1 MLFRRRSA
9 NRELTAGS
17 YELTTG
23 RGYTRLVLL
32 ALGVIVLAVLAGG
45 GLRYSLEHFAP
56 KSQLSVLEQENSE
69 LRSELDKARFEF
81 EVERATRSE
90 LERQLASLTEKL
102 RQTEEELAFMKAAT
116 AQQLVR

>member
-1 MLFRRRSA
+1 MWFRRRSA
-9 NRELTAGS
+9 NRELTTGS
-17 YELTTG
+17 YQLTTG
-23 RGYTRLVLL
+23 PRHARRVLL
-32 ALGVIVLAVLAGG
+32 ALAVIVLALLAGG

-56 KSQLSVLEQENSE
+56 KSQLSSLAQQNSE

-116 AQQLVR
+116 GQVVR